1 MAALINRIGR
11 FREPHYLCKAQRDT
25 DAAQAPMS
33 PRKAGTYIT
42 PLSIKST
49 FAGRYGKL
57 SITAIYGQM
66 MG

>member
-1 MAALINRIGR
+1 MHPAYRL
-11 FREPHYLCKAQRDT
+11 P
-25 DAAQAPMS
+25 
-33 PRKAGTYIT
+33 YIT